1 MHEHTFQGQT
11 LRHEHDGD
19 ASPHGYFEHP
29 EDIKAAVPKL
39 GFSGRAGDGTPYAT
53 AQDFAEYAAARMNAA
68 GGMDDTEARA
78 ENGALVIEVHREP
91 VYRAAFTCTVHGCT
105 VCDSHKFGGYTPDQ
119 LKAAW
124 ALVPT
129 NEANWKMPIHGFVPE
144 GTDTAVMSAAIAYYC
159 GSPSDFRP
167 QPDGRF
173 EVEAPGYYTCVG
185 S

>member
-1 MHEHTFQGQT
+1 MSQENTSRVRFHSAAHAQGVGE
-11 LRHEHDGD
+11 LRGVEL
-19 ASPHGYFEHP
+19 P
-29 EDIKAAVPKL
+29 AVVL
-39 GFSGRAGDGTPYAT
+39 REDGTLDVYGQVTVLDQAPA
-53 AQDFAEYAAARMNAA
+53 
-68 GGMDDTEARA
+68 DT
-78 ENGALVIEVHREP
+78 
-91 VYRAAFTCTVHGCT
+91 
-105 VCDSHKFGGYTPDQ
+105 FGGYTPDQ